1 MLRFSAVGVVNTI
14 VDASV
19 FTVIVNLTSWP
30 SYAAQCAGYT
40 AGMFNSFIMN
50 RIWTFRNF
58 DTGSS
63 IAGEALRFFAV
74 NAFSMAAS
82 SAAMWLFTDVFKISA
97 FLSKV
102 GILLLTQI
110 INYVGYRFWVFTG

>member
-1 MLRFSAVGVVNTI
+1 MLRFSAVGVVNTM

-30 SYAAQCAGYT
+30 SYAAQCAGYA

-50 RIWTFRNF
+50 RIWTFRRF
-58 DTGSS
+58 DAGS
-63 IAGEALRFFAV
+63 ITGEALRFFAV

-97 FLSKV
+97 FLSKA

-110 INYVGYRFWVFTG
+110 INYVGYRFWVFSG